1 MPGGLASTVRDWIV
15 ETAQEGHIHAH
26 ARKGNQEM
34 WDVKLRVGEC
44 TSGNI
49 GSGMILVRERSGN
62 SRWILAGKG
71 RGDRVVEVG
80 CVVGI
85 KEPTWEVEVERE
97 KWRVGVEWKVL
108 DG

>member
-1 MPGGLASTVRDWIV
+1 V
-15 ETAQEGHIHAH
+15 GHTHAH
-26 ARKGNQEM
+26 ARQGVQEW
-34 WDVKLRVGEC
+34 WDVNFRVGE
-44 TSGNI
+44 SRSANV
-49 GSGMILVRERSGN
+49 GSGMILVRERNGDSG
-62 SRWILAGKG
+62 WILAGKG

-97 KWRVGVEWKVL
+97 KWRVAVEWKVL